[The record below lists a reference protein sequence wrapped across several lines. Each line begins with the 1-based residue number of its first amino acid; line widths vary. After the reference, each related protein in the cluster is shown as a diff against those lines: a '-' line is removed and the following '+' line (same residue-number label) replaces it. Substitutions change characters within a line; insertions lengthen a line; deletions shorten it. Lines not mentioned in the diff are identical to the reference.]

1 MIFLNSIKQT
11 KLVLQLKSS
20 ADLVDIEWLDVVI
33 DANYVSREIIQT
45 VGIDGDSV
53 GFALAAKGGQ
63 DSINWEDSD
72 GDGLPNAVDVC
83 PNQHAQSFDAD
94 NDGCPGDD
102 SDGVIDEYDNCP
114 ETSSEGFDNDLDG
127 CIDDADGDGV
137 GDNVD
142 LCDTETIDDNYPVNG
157 TGCRPID
164 IPLTLTE
171 RNNRVE

>member
-1 MIFLNSIKQT
+1 M
-11 KLVLQLKSS
+11 
-20 ADLVDIEWLDVVI
+20 
-33 DANYVSREIIQT
+33 R
-45 VGIDGDSV
+45 
-53 GFALAAKGGQ
+53 

-94 NDGCPGDD
+94 NDGCPDDND

-142 LCDTETIDDNYPVNG
+142 LCDTEVIDDNYPVNS

-171 RNNRVE
+171 REIIGLNEGVWALFLR